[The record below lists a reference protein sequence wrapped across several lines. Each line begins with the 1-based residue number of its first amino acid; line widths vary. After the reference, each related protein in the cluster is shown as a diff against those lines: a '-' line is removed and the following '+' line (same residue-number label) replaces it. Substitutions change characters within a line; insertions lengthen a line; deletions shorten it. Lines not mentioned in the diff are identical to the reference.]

1 MEFGW
6 DEAKNR
12 EDLLKH
18 DVSFEM
24 AREVFDDPVSLT
36 QPDFLHDYEE
46 QRWIMLGAVGS
57 RAILF
62 VVHTLRGEETIRI
75 ISARFATLG
84 KGKLMKKTTRGR
96 PAGATAVE
104 PRPDAEIDLSE
115 MPEVVDWSG
124 AEIGKFYRSTKKPVT
139 LRLDGDVIE
148 WLKSFGPGYQTRV
161 NGLLRHAMESSKHR
175 ASAQ

>member
-75 ISARFATLG
+75 ISARFATSRER
-84 KGKLMKKTTRGR
+84 KAYEEDHKRTAGR
-96 PAGATAVE
+96 
-104 PRPDAEIDLSE
+104 SH
-115 MPEVVDWSG
+115 
-124 AEIGKFYRSTKKPVT
+124 RSRTQA
-139 LRLDGDVIE
+139 RRRD
-148 WLKSFGPGYQTRV
+148 
-161 NGLLRHAMESSKHR
+161 
-175 ASAQ
+175 